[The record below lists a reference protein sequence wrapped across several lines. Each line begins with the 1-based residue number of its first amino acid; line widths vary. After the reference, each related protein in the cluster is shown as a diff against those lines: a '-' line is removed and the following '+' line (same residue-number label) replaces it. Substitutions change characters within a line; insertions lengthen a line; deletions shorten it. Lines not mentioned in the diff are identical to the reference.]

1 MRVLNAQE
9 DSGEIIALLDQ
20 VDSEPV
26 LIRRNDCDAAV
37 MLSPARYRE
46 IQQNLTDALIRL
58 MNDMGRQA
66 QENGLTPEILDE
78 ILAEAK
84 AERTQ

>member
-1 MRVLNAQE
+1 MRVLNTQE

-26 LIRRNDCDAAV
+26 LIRRNDRDAAV
-37 MLSPARYRE
+37 MLSPARYRQ
-46 IQQNLTDALIRL
+46 IQQRLTDDLIRL
-58 MNDMGRQA
+58 MNEMGRQA

>member
-1 MRVLNAQE
+1 MRVLNTQE

-37 MLSPARYRE
+37 MLSPARYR
-46 IQQNLTDALIRL
+46 QLQRDLSDDLIRV
-58 MNDMGRQA
+58 MNEIGRQA

-84 AERTQ
+84 AERTH